1 MADTQIT
8 GVEEALKRLDMLKG
22 AAGKRAARRA
32 LRRGANV
39 VLKAAREG
47 AARLDDPTT
56 SESIARNLTVR
67 GGGSRNERRAGGVM
81 MRVGIRG
88 GARDMSKYGEVKGKG
103 KGNPGGDTWYWRMIE
118 FGFSHRGGKQVPARP
133 FMRRAL
139 QNNTQAATDA
149 FANALGT
156 EIDKELAKVK

>member
-1 MADTQIT
+1 MAGTKIT
-8 GVEEALKRLDMLKG
+8 GSDEAIKRLQQLKG
-22 AAGKRAARRA
+22 AAGKRVVRRA

-47 AARLDDPTT
+47 AQRIDDPAT
-56 SESIARNLTVR
+56 SNSISKNLVVR

-81 MRVGIRG
+81 MRVGVRG
-88 GARDMSKYGEVKGKG
+88 GARDMSKYGEVKGQG
-103 KGNPGGDTWYWRMIE
+103 KGNPGGDTFYWRFLE
-118 FGFSHRGGKQVPARP
+118 FGTQKMAARP
-133 FMRRAL
+133 FMRPAL

>member
-1 MADTQIT
+1 MADTKIT
-8 GVEEALKRLDMLKG
+8 GADEALKRLDQLKG

-47 AARLDDPTT
+47 AQRVDDPSTPNN
-56 SESIARNLTVR
+56 IARNIVVR

-88 GARDMSKYGEVKGKG
+88 GARDMSKYGEVKGQG
-103 KGNPGGDTWYWRMIE
+103 KGNPGGDTFYWRFLE
-118 FGFSHRGGKQVPARP
+118 FGTQKMVARP

-139 QNNTQAATDA
+139 ENNTQAATDA
-149 FANALGT
+149 FADALGT

>member
-1 MADTQIT
+1 MADTKIT
-8 GVEEALKRLDMLKG
+8 GVDEALKRLDQLKG

-39 VLKAAREG
+39 VLNAAREG
-47 AARLDDPTT
+47 AARLDDPAT
-56 SESIARNLTVR
+56 SNSITKNLVVR
-67 GGGSRNERRAGGVM
+67 GGGRRNERRAGGVM

-88 GARDMSKYGEVKGKG
+88 GARDMSKYGEVKGQG
-103 KGNPGGDTWYWRMIE
+103 KGNPGGDTFYWRFLE
-118 FGFSHRGGKQVPARP
+118 FGTQKMAARP
-133 FMRRAL
+133 FMRPAL

-149 FANALGT
+149 FAQALGA

>member
-1 MADTQIT
+1 MADTKIA
-8 GVEEALKRLDMLKG
+8 GVDEALKRLESLKG

-39 VLKAAREG
+39 VLKAARDG
-47 AARLDDPTT
+47 AARLDDPAT
-56 SESIARNLTVR
+56 SNSIVKNLVVR

-81 MRVGIRG
+81 MRVGVRG
-88 GARDMSKYGEVKGKG
+88 GARDMSKYGEVKGQG
-103 KGNPGGDTWYWRMIE
+103 KGNPGGDTFYWRFLE
-118 FGFSHRGGKQVPARP
+118 FGTQKMAARP

-139 QNNTQAATDA
+139 ENNTLSATDA
-149 FANALGT
+149 FADALGT